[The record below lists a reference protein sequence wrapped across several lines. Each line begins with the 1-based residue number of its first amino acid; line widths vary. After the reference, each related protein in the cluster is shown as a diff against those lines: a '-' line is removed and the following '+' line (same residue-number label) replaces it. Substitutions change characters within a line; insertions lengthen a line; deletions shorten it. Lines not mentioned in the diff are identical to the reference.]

1 MADDAGERLVV
12 MLEARITEFE
22 KRMKQAER
30 TGTRSYT
37 QLAAGSSRATRNME
51 RDMLRSTATI
61 NRSLAQTSTQ
71 IGSFAKAFAVGIA
84 GSAAF
89 KAFSSASQQFTK
101 LQNSLKVTG
110 LEGDALN
117 KTFGSLFQIAQK
129 NGTAIEP
136 LVTLYSRAAQAQKEL
151 NANSADLL
159 KFTDGISLALRVA
172 GTDSTQAAGALLQL
186 SQAIGSG
193 VVRAEEF
200 NSVNEGA
207 RPILQA
213 VAAGLKEAGGS
224 VSTLKNLVNEG
235 KVSSEA
241 FFRAFLAGMPMLE
254 AQASKAEGTIGQANE
269 RISNAFLALV
279 GHLDKTTGASKNA
292 AQNLNALGGVLEGLP
307 GYFDAAL
314 KKLEALQ
321 GYLTKL
327 GNNPTW
333 LKIAKFMG
341 ADVPERGADGSVP
354 DLEEF
359 QKRKQIDRLSRNIE
373 DEQARLADII
383 GNTMVKADQRTIK
396 TIEDSIAGMK
406 AERDRLVAALN
417 APKPDNPSSGESG
430 GGTPQLLKELPPKIT
445 PVSLKDFKVPGKKD
459 GSGADTDAFKRSTD
473 QIAKRIELMKVEA
486 TTIDMT
492 AEAQARAR
500 AVVELET
507 AAKRANE
514 QAGKKNTEV
523 TEEQRAKIN
532 ELADAYAKAKGQLEQ
547 LHGPLATFARESANV
562 GKQLEGVAVQSLDRF
577 ADEFADVVTG
587 TKSVADAFK
596 SMSTMIIS
604 ELAKIA
610 IKKAILGPLASLFG
624 GGGSVGMPMNI
635 LPPMYDR
642 GGYTGAGGV
651 HEPRGVVHAGEV
663 VWSQKDVAR
672 AGGVG
677 TVEAMRLGYRG
688 YDDGGVVPP
697 VMPSRGYGG
706 GNIQSVNVQVQ
717 NAPAGTTVDQNK
729 TEARQNQNGGIDI
742 KLMMKQLVAEVIH
755 DDVRGS
761 APLSRAIFTRMT
773 QYNGR

>member
-12 MLEARITEFE
+12 MLEARIADFE

-30 TGTRSYT
+30 TGTRSYQ

-51 RDMLRSTATI
+51 QDMLRSTAAI

-71 IGSFAKAFAVGIA
+71 IGSFAKAFAVGFV

-89 KAFSSASQQFTK
+89 KAFSGASQQFTK

-110 LEGDALN
+110 LEGDALT
-117 KTFGSLFQIAQK
+117 KTFGGLFQIAQK

-151 NANSADLL
+151 KANSADLM
-159 KFTDGISLALRVA
+159 KFTDGVSLALRVA

-269 RISNAFLALV
+269 RISNAFLVLV

-314 KKLEALQ
+314 KKLETFQ
-321 GYLTKL
+321 SYLTKL
-327 GNNPTW
+327 GNNPAW

-359 QKRKQIDRLSRNIE
+359 QKRTQIDRLSRNIE

-406 AERDRLVAALN
+406 AERDRLQQSLTTSNRNVGPGGRIAEGARDPLGQ
-417 APKPDNPSSGESG
+417 APA
-430 GGTPQLLKELPPKIT
+430 KEPVK
-445 PVSLKDFKVPGKKD
+445 PVSLKDFKVPGKDDK
-459 GSGADTDAFKRSTD
+459 SGADRDAFDRSTAM
-473 QIAKRIELMKVEA
+473 IAKRTEMLKVEA
-486 TTIDMT
+486 ATIDQS
-492 AEAQARAR
+492 AAVRERAR
-500 AVVELET
+500 VVVELET
-507 AAKRANE
+507 AARRANE

-532 ELADAYAKAKGQLEQ
+532 ALADAYAKAKGQLEAMN
-547 LHGPLATFARESANV
+547 GPLATFARQSADV
-562 GKQLEGVAVQSLDRF
+562 SKQLEFAAVQSLDRF

-610 IKKAILGPLASLFG
+610 IRKAILGPLASLMG
-624 GGGSVGMPMNI
+624 GGG
-635 LPPMYDR
+635 
-642 GGYTGAGGV
+642 GAGGG
-651 HEPRGVVHAGEV
+651 PLNLLSFMTKA
-663 VWSQKDVAR
+663 
-672 AGGVG
+672 
-677 TVEAMRLGYRG
+677 
-688 YDDGGVVPP
+688 DGGYIAGPGTSTSDSIPAMLSDGEYVINARSTRQFRPLLEAINKGAL
-697 VMPSRGYGG
+697 SHFARGGLAVAPGG
-706 GNIQSVNVQVQ
+706 ECG
-717 NAPAGTTVDQNK
+717 
-729 TEARQNQNGGIDI
+729 
-742 KLMMKQLVAEVIH
+742 AE
-755 DDVRGS
+755 
-761 APLSRAIFTRMT
+761 LSLKRAAA
-773 QYNGR
+773 

>member
-12 MLEARITEFE
+12 MLEARITDFE

-224 VSTLKNLVNEG
+224 VSTLKNLVNDG

-254 AQASKAEGTIGQANE
+254 AQAAKAEGTIGQANE
-269 RISNAFLALV
+269 RISNAFLVLV

-314 KKLEALQ
+314 KKLEAFQ
-321 GYLTKL
+321 NYLTKL

-341 ADVPERGADGSVP
+341 ADVPERVPGGPVP

-359 QKRKQIDRLSRNIE
+359 QKRTQIDRLSRNIE

-383 GNTMVKADQRTIK
+383 GNTMVRADQRTIK

-406 AERDRLVAALN
+406 AERDRLQQTLAKTSNTGPGGRIAEGARDPLGQ
-417 APKPDNPSSGESG
+417 APA
-430 GGTPQLLKELPPKIT
+430 KEPVK
-445 PVSLKDFKVPGKKD
+445 PVSLKDFKLPGKKD

-486 TTIDMT
+486 STIDMT

-500 AVVELET
+500 TVVELET

-523 TEEQRAKIN
+523 TEEQRVKIN
-532 ELADAYAKAKGQLEQ
+532 ALADAYAKAKGQLEQ

-610 IKKAILGPLASLFG
+610 IKKAILGPLASLMGGIG
-624 GGGSVGMPMNI
+624 GGVGMPLNI
-635 LPPMYDR
+635 LPAIHH
-642 GGYTGAGGV
+642 GGYGPGDSYPTRSVTAATFRNAERL
-651 HEPRGVVHAGEV
+651 H
-663 VWSQKDVAR
+663 S
-672 AGGVG
+672 GVG
-677 TVEAMRLGYRG
+677 PGERAAIIRKDESVLTPGQMRQLALVSQQPAQPSVTNHITV
-688 YDDGGVVPP
+688 
-697 VMPSRGYGG
+697 
-706 GNIQSVNVQVQ
+706 
-717 NAPAGTTVDQNK
+717 
-729 TEARQNQNGGIDI
+729 
-742 KLMMKQLVAEVIH
+742 
-755 DDVRGS
+755 DVRG
-761 APLSRAIFTRMT
+761 ATGNAEVQKMVAAGMQVAYKRAIADAPRAVIDHQMRRM
-773 QYNGR
+773 